1 MSLQSTQ
8 EELHAVF
15 VGRKVE
21 LFLFLSLVQYWRL
34 ENVSLMDNFKLEDI
48 ICL

>member
-21 LFLFLSLVQYWRL
+21 LFLSLVQYWRL